1 MVRLRK
7 GMTIIGPNNKRGVV
21 TGWGAGNVYASLA
34 GGNPDIDYFAWP
46 RSWLSMDSR
55 GMARVIQR
63 SAKAPPTPAQ
73 REMARVLQNW
83 RHNAPADL

>member
-34 GGNPDIDYFAWP
+34 GGI
-46 RSWLSMDSR
+46 LC
-55 GMARVIQR
+55 MAAV
-63 SAKAPPTPAQ
+63 
-73 REMARVLQNW
+73 VVV
-83 RHNAPADL
+83 DG